1 MSTLKPIEGMYWID
15 QDCMGLCDLDDPK
28 CQTVNVEVTLPN
40 GGVVDFRINEDRLGY
55 VDPQMGEDRFMDG
68 LTCARLAVAAP
79 EMWQLL
85 QDFARAGFG
94 ICHPES
100 STSNLHRLLE
110 FVSKMNDELSKGK
123 TQ

>member
-1 MSTLKPIEGMYWID
+1 MSLQPIEGMYWID
-15 QDCMGLCDLDDPK
+15 QDCMGLCDLADPK
-28 CQTVNVEVTLPN
+28 CQTVRVQVTLPN

-79 EMWQLL
+79 QMWELL
-85 QDFARAGFG
+85 QDLNCWNGQDISDANW
-94 ICHPES
+94 I
-100 STSNLHRLLE
+100 RLCE
-110 FVSKMNDELSKGK
+110 FVRNMTAELAKGK

>member
-1 MSTLKPIEGMYWID
+1 MSLQPIEGMYWID
-15 QDCMGLCDLDDPK
+15 QDCMGLCDLNDEK
-28 CQTVNVEVTLPN
+28 CQTVRVEVALPN

-85 QDFARAGFG
+85 QD
-94 ICHPES
+94 ICFRSNGKEMS
-100 STSNLHRLLE
+100 SSKWIQLCA
-110 FVSKMNDELSKGK
+110 FVRNMNGELAKGK

>member
-15 QDCMGLCDLDDPK
+15 QDSRGLCDLNDDK
-28 CQTVNVEVTLPN
+28 CQTVRVEVTLPN
-40 GGVVDFRINEDRLGY
+40 SNIVDFCINEDRLGY

-85 QDFARAGFG
+85 QN
-94 ICHPES
+94 ICVMNGQEMS
-100 STSNLHRLLE
+100 SSNWNRLCE
-110 FVSKMNDELSKGK
+110 FVRNMNDELAKGK

>member
-1 MSTLKPIEGMYWID
+1 MSLRPIEGMYWID
-15 QDCMGLCDLDDPK
+15 QDCMGLCDIDDDK
-28 CQTVNVEVTLPN
+28 CQTVRVEVTLPN
-40 GGVVDFRINEDRLGY
+40 GMDADFHINVDRLGY

-85 QDFARAGFG
+85 QDLCIMNGQDISDANW
-94 ICHPES
+94 I
-100 STSNLHRLLE
+100 RLCE
-110 FVSKMNDELSKGK
+110 FVRNMTAELAKGK

>member
-15 QDCMGLCDLDDPK
+15 QDCMGLCDLNDDK
-28 CQTVNVEVTLPN
+28 CQTVGVQVTLPN
-40 GGVVDFRINEDRLGY
+40 SNIVDFRINEDRLGY

-85 QDFARAGFG
+85 QDLCVMNGR
-94 ICHPES
+94 EMS
-100 STSNLHRLLE
+100 SSKWMRLCA
-110 FVSKMNDELSKGK
+110 FVRKMNGELKKGK

>member
-1 MSTLKPIEGMYWID
+1 MSLQPIEGMYWID
-15 QDCMGLCDLDDPK
+15 QDCMGLCDLADSK
-28 CQTVNVEVTLPN
+28 CQTVGVRMTLPN
-40 GGVVDFRINEDRLGY
+40 GGVVDFHINEDRLGY

-85 QDFARAGFG
+85 HDICVKG
-94 ICHPES
+94 IDKA
-100 STSNLHRLLE
+100 TWDRLCE
-110 FVSKMNDELSKGK
+110 FVGNMNSELSKGK